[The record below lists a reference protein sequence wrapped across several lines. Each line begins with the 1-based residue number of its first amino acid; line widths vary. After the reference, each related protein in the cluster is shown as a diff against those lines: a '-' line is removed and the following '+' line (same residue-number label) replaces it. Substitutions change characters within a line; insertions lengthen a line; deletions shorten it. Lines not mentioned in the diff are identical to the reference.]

1 MRKSITFILLCLMSL
16 SVSAQALKGLV
27 VGTDKEPLPFA
38 NVVLLKDSTFVSGVV
53 TDDNGI
59 FVFEQPY
66 SSANKIKIAMV
77 GYEDYLAPIAPTGDF
92 GTITLKESSVMLDE
106 VVVKANLPTT
116 RLKGNA
122 MVTSVENSVLSKL
135 GTANDVLSHLP
146 LVSESDGSFTVLEKE
161 HHLYTS
167 TVNS

>member
-66 SSANKIKIAMV
+66 WKTQARMT
-77 GYEDYLAPIAPTGDF
+77 P
-92 GTITLKESSVMLDE
+92 
-106 VVVKANLPTT
+106 
-116 RLKGNA
+116 
-122 MVTSVENSVLSKL
+122 
-135 GTANDVLSHLP
+135 
-146 LVSESDGSFTVLEKE
+146 
-161 HHLYTS
+161 
-167 TVNS
+167 